1 MAKSTPAQ
9 TFARIYALWVH
20 KGTSPGDRASA
31 KDKIDRWLKKHNKTF
46 DDIPAILAQAEV
58 DNATSGPP
66 PPPPDPRDAGPAQS
80 VDPGYTVLDL
90 IRQRVELYLVFSSPH
105 EYVAYTLWATYA
117 HVYEFYQHAPRLVIT
132 SPTSGCGKS
141 RGLRV
146 LDRLVA
152 RPKMSDNFTTATLYD
167 SANDRRTLLVD
178 EADNLD
184 FDTRG
189 SLRAVFNS
197 GYEKGGMFP
206 RGVGKQRREYR
217 TFVPLAMASIGV
229 LTPPGTLPP
238 PLMRRSIILVMQKR
252 RPKRRFVTGNT
263 PDLDALYRHL
273 TSIWAPGVI
282 LSPDPELPD
291 ELLRADPSVV
301 DNWRPLISV
310 ADACSP
316 AWGTLAREAA
326 VFFAQ
331 SGRHEDP
338 IVVLLRDIRTVFDV
352 LGVDRITIKALVTAL
367 HEMEDGRWSEFC
379 GVQRNRTPHKLRES
393 ELRAML
399 RPLGIVTHSVWP
411 GKGKPGD
418 HSGKGYSR
426 ADFEA
431 AWRAY
436 CGEAEEAETGKPAK
450 VLPLRP
456 PGSA

>member
-1 MAKSTPAQ
+1 MAKNTPAQ
-9 TFARIYALWVH
+9 HFRDLFNRYIAGSTE
-20 KGTSPGDRASA
+20 SERAEGEKA
-31 KDKIDRWLKKHNKTF
+31 MDRWLRRHGKSRIDAPKVLLQAAR
-46 DDIPAILAQAEV
+46 DDEAAK
-58 DNATSGPP
+58 PP
-66 PPPPDPRDAGPAQS
+66 PPPSDPRDAGPAQS

-90 IRQRVELYLVFSSPH
+90 ICQRVELYLVFSSPH

-132 SPTSGCGKS
+132 SPISGCGKS
-141 RGLRV
+141 RALRV
-146 LDRLVA
+146 LDRLVV

-167 SANDRRTLLVD
+167 NANDRRTLLVD

-197 GYEKGGMFP
+197 GYEKGGMFS

-238 PLMRRSIILVMQKR
+238 PLMRRSIILLMQKR

-273 TSIWAPGVI
+273 ASIWAPGVI
-282 LSPDPELPD
+282 LNPDPKLPD
-291 ELLRADPSVV
+291 ELLRADPSVA

-338 IVVLLRDIRTVFDV
+338 VVILLRDIRIVFDAQ
-352 LGVDRITIKALVTAL
+352 GVDRIVIKALVTAL

-411 GKGKPGD
+411 GKGKLGD
-418 HSGKGYSR
+418 HSGKGYYRS
-426 ADFEA
+426 DFEA

-436 CGEAEEAETGKPAK
+436 CGEEEAETGKPAK
-450 VLPLRP
+450 VVALK
-456 PGSA
+456 AT

>member
-1 MAKSTPAQ
+1 MAKNTPAQ
-9 TFARIYALWVH
+9 HFRDLFNRYIAGSTE
-20 KGTSPGDRASA
+20 SERAEGEKA
-31 KDKIDRWLKKHNKTF
+31 MDRWLRRHGKSRIDAPKVLLQAAR
-46 DDIPAILAQAEV
+46 DDEAAK
-58 DNATSGPP
+58 PP
-66 PPPPDPRDAGPAQS
+66 PPPSDPRDAGPAQS

-90 IRQRVELYLVFSSPH
+90 ICQRVELYLVFSSPH
-105 EYVAYTLWATYA
+105 EYVAYTLWTTYT

-132 SPTSGCGKS
+132 SPISGCGKS
-141 RGLRV
+141 RALRV
-146 LDRLVA
+146 LDRLVV

-238 PLMRRSIILVMQKR
+238 PLMRRSIILLMQKR

-273 TSIWAPGVI
+273 ASIWAPGVI
-282 LSPDPELPD
+282 LNPDPKLPD
-291 ELLRADPSVV
+291 ELLRADPSVA

-310 ADACSP
+310 ADACLP

-326 VFFAQ
+326 VFFAL

-338 IVVLLRDIRTVFDV
+338 IVVLLRDIRTVFDM
-352 LGVDRITIKALVTAL
+352 LSVDRITIKALVTAL

-399 RPLGIVTHSVWP
+399 RPLGIVTRSVWP

-418 HSGKGYSR
+418 HSGKGYYRS
-426 ADFEA
+426 DFEA

-436 CGEAEEAETGKPAK
+436 CGDEETGKPAK
-450 VLPLRP
+450 VVTLKAP
-456 PGSA
+456 